1 MLRGDGTLLGI
12 DAIKRRMCT
21 VNGLIGGLIACP
33 SEGDV
38 GEDVRIAMEAYCCL
52 FDVTDLYDE

>member
-1 MLRGDGTLLGI
+1 M
-12 DAIKRRMCT
+12 DATKRRMCT
-21 VNGLIGGLIACP
+21 VNGLIRGLIACP